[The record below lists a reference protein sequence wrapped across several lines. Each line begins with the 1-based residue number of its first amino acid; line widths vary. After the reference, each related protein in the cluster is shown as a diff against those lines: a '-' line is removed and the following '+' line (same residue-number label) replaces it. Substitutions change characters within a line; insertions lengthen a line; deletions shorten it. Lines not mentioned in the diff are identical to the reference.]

1 MYLRAEDGLGAGDTE
16 VLDVLG
22 GAEDRLLSREK
33 YLNFSRQKMRSKVYL
48 SKLFIKNCFGPF
60 SCHSAVLA
68 ELKAP
73 KINL

>member
-33 YLNFSRQKMRSKVYL
+33 YLNFSRQKNVK
-48 SKLFIKNCFGPF
+48 
-60 SCHSAVLA
+60 
-68 ELKAP
+68 
-73 KINL
+73 